1 MPHEAYKVV
10 HLLGILFLF
19 VALGGV
25 ALHAWNGG
33 TKQNNQGR
41 GASAAMHGVGV
52 FLILLAGFGMLAR
65 LGLMQGGLPGWVWAK
80 LVLWLLVGGLF
91 LLPYRRPSLAKPVFL
106 LLPFLGA
113 LAAVLAIYK
122 PF

>member
-1 MPHEAYKVV
+1 MPYEAYKVL
-10 HLLGILFLF
+10 HLLGILLLF

-33 TKQNNQGR
+33 TKHDNQGR
-41 GASAAMHGVGV
+41 KAAAAMHGLGL

-65 LGLMQGGLPGWVWAK
+65 LGIMQGGLPGWVWAK

-91 LLPYRRPSLAKPVFL
+91 LMPYRRPGSAKPVFL
-106 LLPFLGA
+106 LLPLLGA

>member
-1 MPHEAYKVV
+1 MPYEVYKVF
-10 HLLGILFLF
+10 HLLGILLLF

-33 TKQNNQGR
+33 TKQGNQGR
-41 GASAAMHGVGV
+41 RATSVMHGLGL

-65 LGLMQGGLPGWVWAK
+65 LGIIQGGMPGWAWAK
-80 LVLWLLVGGLF
+80 LVVWLVVGGLF
-91 LLPYRRPSLAKPVFL
+91 LMPYRRPNLAKPVFI
-106 LLPFLGA
+106 LLPLLGA

>member
-1 MPHEAYKVV
+1 MPYEAYKVL

-33 TKQNNQGR
+33 TKQDNQGR
-41 GASAAMHGVGV
+41 RATAAMHGLGL
-52 FLILLAGFGMLAR
+52 FLIILAGFGMRAQLE
-65 LGLMQGGLPGWVWAK
+65 LMQGGLPGWVWAK
-80 LVLWLLVGGLF
+80 LALWLLVGGLF
-91 LLPYRRPSLAKPVFL
+91 LMPYRRPGMAKPVFL
-106 LLPFLGA
+106 LLPLLGA
-113 LAAVLAIYK
+113 LAAALAIYK

>member
-1 MPHEAYKVV
+1 MPYEAYKVLHV
-10 HLLGILFLF
+10 LGILFLF

-33 TKQNNQGR
+33 TKQTNQGR
-41 GASAAMHGVGV
+41 RAVSAMHGLGL

-65 LGLMQGGLPGWVWAK
+65 LGMVQGGLPGWVLAK
-80 LVLWLLVGGLF
+80 LVLWLVIGGLF
-91 LLPYRRPSLAKPVFL
+91 LMPYRRPGTAKPLFFL
-106 LLPFLGA
+106 VPLLGA